1 MINIRK
7 EQKITIPLT
16 YLEYLE
22 PNFIF
27 IPIKEKTSF
36 PKVAVS
42 KDNYIEDYWKLFM
55 DALLAHDAWEY
66 GKLQDEIFDKVW
78 EDCGFTEIEEE
89 DDEDGE

>member
-42 KDNYIEDYWKLFM
+42 KDN
-55 DALLAHDAWEY
+55 
-66 GKLQDEIFDKVW
+66 
-78 EDCGFTEIEEE
+78 
-89 DDEDGE
+89 